1 MCGILGIMGNQPVSQ
16 ELFDGLTVLQ
26 HRGQDSAGIMTY
38 EDHFH
43 LKKGNGLVRDVFHTK
58 NMLRLK
64 GNLGIGHVRYPTAG
78 SADAAEAQPFYV
90 NSPFGISLIH
100 NGNLTN
106 YDELKQEVL
115 KIDLRHLNTKS
126 DSELL
131 LNVVAQSLRNVL
143 RAHKS
148 DVMTS
153 EILFEAMKLVF
164 GRLKGSY
171 SVIMMIAGYGLVAF
185 RDPYGI
191 RPLVFGKREH
201 TVMPEYVVA
210 SESVAIDAL
219 GYDFI
224 ADIQPGE
231 VLYIDMQR
239 NVHKKQVVT
248 KHWAPCI
255 FEFVYLARPDSIID
269 NISVYKSRLR
279 MGIKLAKKIKK
290 AKIKID
296 TVVPVPDSARS
307 SALPLA
313 QELGVKYREGL
324 VKNRYIGRTFIMPG
338 QEIRKKSIHYKLNP
352 IKLELRN
359 RNVLLVDDSIVRGN
373 TSKKIIQM
381 VRDAGAKKVYFA
393 SCAPPLV
400 SPCVY
405 GVDMPSK
412 KEFVANG
419 LNTEEVAKEIGAD
432 MLFYQ
437 DIDDLIDSAKEG
449 NPKVTKF
456 CYACMSGKYPTK
468 EVTKELLA
476 KAEATRGAGEVHKVD
491 AMMGNTEDESKD
503 DQLTLV

>member
-1 MCGILGIMGNQPVSQ
+1 MGNQPVSQ

-419 LNTEEVAKEIGAD
+419 LNTQEVAKEIGAD

>member
-148 DVMTS
+148 DVMTPA
-153 EILFEAMKLVF
+153 ILFEAMKLVF

-171 SVIMMIAGYGLVAF
+171 SVIMVIAGYGLVAF

-279 MGIKLAKKIKK
+279 MGIKLAKQIKK

-296 TVVPVPDSARS
+296 TVVPIPDSARS

-419 LNTEEVAKEIGAD
+419 LNTEEIAKEIGAD

-476 KAEATRGAGEVHKVD
+476 KAEATRGGGEVHQID

>member
-1 MCGILGIMGNQPVSQ
+1 MGNQPVSQ

>member
-1 MCGILGIMGNQPVSQ
+1 MCGILGIMGNQLVAQ

-38 EDHFH
+38 QDHFN

-64 GNLGIGHVRYPTAG
+64 GNMGIGHVRYPTAG

-131 LNVVAQSLRNVL
+131 LNVVAQSLRNAL

-148 DVMTS
+148 DVMTT
-153 EILFEAMKLVF
+153 EILFEAMKYVF
-164 GRLKGSY
+164 SRLKGSY
-171 SVIMMIAGYGLVAF
+171 SVIMMVAGYGLVAF

-219 GYDFI
+219 GYDFV

-296 TVVPVPDSARS
+296 TVVPIPDSARS

-437 DIDDLIDSAKEG
+437 DIDDLIDSAQEG

-468 EVTKELLA
+468 EVTKQLLA
-476 KAEATRGAGEVHKVD
+476 KAEATRGDVHKVD
-491 AMMGNTEDESKD
+491 TLLGSEEDETKD
-503 DQLTLV
+503 DQMTLV